1 MNRAAVAAAAALLLS
16 LPTAGSGLDGATDGH
31 ENVNVAARSAGLQ
44 WRFVRIKYH
53 YDPAALRAMQLDVY
67 GEPWGIDSP
76 AAEQNLSRRVKTA
89 TSIAV
94 EDPIL
99 MTLDDP
105 QLFEH
110 PWIYI
115 VEPGALRLT
124 DSEAANL
131 REFLLRGGTAMLDD
145 FHGPYEWESLERQL
159 RKVFPDR
166 RITEITPDHPVF
178 RCFYALEAYP
188 QVAGIG
194 SFLAGR
200 TWEKGGLVP
209 HLRTILD
216 DAGRPMLFINWNTD
230 MGDGWEWSNVEEYP
244 GYLKYTSMAYR
255 MAINEIV
262 YSLTH

>member
-1 MNRAAVAAAAALLLS
+1 
-16 LPTAGSGLDGATDGH
+16 
-31 ENVNVAARSAGLQ
+31 
-44 WRFVRIKYH
+44 
-53 YDPAALRAMQLDVY
+53 MQLDVY

-105 QLFEH
+105 QLFQH

-145 FHGPYEWESLERQL
+145 FHGPYEWDSLERQL

-166 RITEITPDHPVF
+166 RITEITPDHAVSGVF
-178 RCFYALEAYP
+178 TALDAYP

-194 SFLAGR
+194 RSWPG
-200 TWEKGGLVP
+200 TWARAAVP
-209 HLRTILD
+209 HLRTILTMPGGRCCSSTEHGHGRRLGVVQRRGEFGLSEVHLD
-216 DAGRPMLFINWNTD
+216 GLSHGDQRSLLADALTRPTPDMSGAATGEKVAEGRADPRRTEKVIGQTR
-230 MGDGWEWSNVEEYP
+230 WSKKSSSRCSRA
-244 GYLKYTSMAYR
+244 GTA
-255 MAINEIV
+255 
-262 YSLTH
+262 